1 MIERYLDILID
12 SLTKKLA
19 LLEELDDLTGK
30 QTEILKLE
38 DVDFAVFD
46 EYVTRKDNCV
56 QELTKLDE
64 GFDLVYRNI
73 RDELPANKEKY
84 TMQIAMLQKQIS
96 KIMDLSMSLQAQES
110 RNQAAINQVF
120 RREREQL
127 GKRRKSTKVALDYYK
142 SSSGTSALPPQ
153 FLDKKK

>member
-38 DVDFAVFD
+38 DMDFAVFD

-56 QELTKLDE
+56 LELTKLDE

-73 RDELPANKEKY
+73 RDELPGNKEKY
-84 TMQIAMLQKQIS
+84 ATQIALLQNQIS
-96 KIMDLSMSLQAQES
+96 EIMDLSMSLQAQEA
-110 RNQAAINQVF
+110 RNQTALNQVF
-120 RREREQL
+120 QREREQL
-127 GKRRKSTKVALDYYK
+127 GKRRKSTRVALDYYK
-142 SSSGTSALPPQ
+142 SASVGTLSPQ
-153 FLDKKK
+153 FVDKKK